1 MSTTV
6 IHQPRV
12 IWDAARAFVR
22 AAWGPGYHAFASE
35 AHHLL
40 GPEIYEALM
49 DTHEYLVTEAAR
61 TGGDR
66 GATDLEAGKWRVRLE
81 ELLHSRPE
89 LIEPVRALTRRG
101 LEL

>member
-22 AAWGPGYHAFASE
+22 AAGAPGYHEFASE
-35 AHHLL
+35 AHHRL

-66 GATDLEAGKWRVRLE
+66 TATDLEAGKWRVRLE
-81 ELLHSRPE
+81 ELLHARPE
-89 LIEPVRALTRRG
+89 LTDPVRELTRRG